1 MNSVILIY
9 SFWYNDWSESA
20 NCLASIHS
28 VLHSLLYLGSINTS
42 RFKNICSIS
51 AFLCRMNGQGVEM
64 EDLAQGFWESSWK
77 GSSHLASTL
86 CPLSVLRLGC
96 DVFSTH
102 TLLWRWKPH
111 AKDGRGESPMGRIS
125 MPLWCRLVSPW
136 PPASSLLLIWE
147 TNKIV
152 LLKLLWFGS
161 SHFLRV

>member
-28 VLHSLLYLGSINTS
+28 VLHSFLYLGSINTS

-111 AKDGRGESPMGRIS
+111 AKDGRGESPMGLDIDAAVVPS
-125 MPLWCRLVSPW
+125 CQPLTTRLQP
-136 PPASSLLLIWE
+136 SSY
-147 TNKIV
+147 
-152 LLKLLWFGS
+152 
-161 SHFLRV
+161 LRDKQNCLA